1 VFVGVYVCNI
11 HVKIQTH
18 THTHTQAAKAL
29 ADKQVKIAE
38 DASTRLREAIAAR
51 AAAEARAEEEAK
63 EASSSDAKSDVA
75 YKDKEVLL
83 LLSSLNLLLLL

>member
-1 VFVGVYVCNI
+1 
-11 HVKIQTH
+11 
-18 THTHTQAAKAL
+18 L
-29 ADKQVKIAE
+29 ADRQVKIAE

-75 YKDKEVLL
+75 YKDKEVVIML
-83 LLSSLNLLLLL
+83 